1 VGSDGE
7 TFDGVAVNAGTN
19 PISPKRYFKSPTGAS
34 MSRPGRIA
42 EVWAKHPPSFTVLGE
57 RSPLHVERGQGGES
71 RPDPD
76 AGRVRH
82 PEAIGGAR

>member
-1 VGSDGE
+1 
-7 TFDGVAVNAGTN
+7 
-19 PISPKRYFKSPTGAS
+19 